1 MRWRM
6 FFMACAELFG
16 YDNGQQWWVSH
27 YLFEK
32 KVTSMKAIII
42 NAAVFQ
48 IGWLCC
54 VLAGANHV
62 PWLGTWPPCLSWPGT
77 SAHANSPR
85 NELLLM
91 LSAGIIGA
99 VWDSLLV
106 YAGWLQ
112 YPSGTLIDNTAP
124 HWIVAMWMLFA
135 TTLNVSLEMAEATP
149 GAGGRTRRC
158 SRPRRLFCR
167 LQAWWRRDTGFS
179 TAMTALALG
188 WALFMPLLM
197 ALANRLDGNHE
208 YRTADRLPQE
218 CHARV

>member
-1 MRWRM
+1 
-6 FFMACAELFG
+6 
-16 YDNGQQWWVSH
+16 
-27 YLFEK
+27 
-32 KVTSMKAIII
+32 MKAIII
-42 NAAVFQ
+42 NAAAFQ

-62 PWLGTWPPCLSWPGT
+62 PWLGTLTALLIVTWHIR
-77 SAHANSPR
+77 HASSPR
-85 NELLLM
+85 TELLLV

-124 HWIVAMWMLFA
+124 HWIVAMWLLFA
-135 TTLNVSLEMAEATP
+135 TTLNLSLGWLKQRPLLAAAL
-149 GAGGRTRRC
+149 GAAAGPAAYFAGYKLGGVAI
-158 SRPRRLFCR
+158 PDL
-167 LQAWWRRDTGFS
+167 A

-197 ALANRLDGNHE
+197 ALANHLDGNHK
-208 YRTADRLPQE
+208 YRTAE
-218 CHARV
+218 SSASGCHARV